1 MKIKYQ
7 LWLLLAF
14 AVFTAACKKTG
25 NSDDNNVTPT
35 VKKYLT
41 QMVVVSIAGGIG
53 AVTTTTTYT
62 YDSKKRKQT
71 EKNGDVTYN
80 YLYYDNDKLFSSTQ
94 VYGDGNMLRYTSEY
108 TYTGSLLT
116 RLTRVMYRNNE
127 DVIHQI
133 TDYVYDGNN
142 RVIEEHYGLG
152 SVNLYT
158 YDSNNDAVKVEDRRN
173 EGTIT
178 TVNTYDSNHRKIT
191 VNQTSNIDGIP
202 STSSTYSY
210 DSHDNVTKTIT
221 ITGAKTTTINKTYVY
236 DADGYMTSFTGDD
249 GSSGTYTYT
258 TL

>member
-1 MKIKYQ
+1 MKIKYYIS
-7 LWLLLAF
+7 LLMTLMLALG
-14 AVFTAACKKTG
+14 ACKKSG
-25 NSDDNNVTPT
+25 SSGDNNTPPT

-53 AVTTTTTYT
+53 AVTSTTVYT

-71 EKNGDVTYN
+71 EKSGNVTYN
-80 YLYYDNDKLFSSTQ
+80 YLYSDNDKLFSITQ

-116 RLTRVMYRNNE
+116 RLTRIMYRNNE

-158 YDSNNDAVKVEDRRN
+158 YDSNNDAVKVEDRRI

-178 TVNTYDSNHRKIT
+178 TVNTYDSKHRKIT
-191 VNQTSNIDGIP
+191 VTQTSNIDGIP
-202 STSSTYSY
+202 STSSTYTY
-210 DSHDNVTKTIT
+210 DSHDNVTKTVT
-221 ITGAKTTTINKTYVY
+221 TTGAKTTTVNKTYVY

-249 GSSGTYTYT
+249 GTSGTYTYS